1 MTKTLI
7 STFFS
12 FVPVEAAI
20 YAFSPS
26 KIILV
31 ADKNSLS
38 KKEVKGALEKVK
50 ETYGK
55 FAKIEVA
62 EVPGSDLLAIAKK
75 AIELIENED
84 RPIVNVSGGWK
95 LLAQGVIYGCYAR
108 SHLVSKIICNDIERN
123 TPVELP
129 KLTYGLSEPKKQLLR
144 ELSERDGRT
153 IAQIAEK
160 LDRTRGMLYQHLKEL
175 KESGYVDEE
184 FQITDA
190 GRLALL

>member
-7 STFFS
+7 STFYS
-12 FVPVEAAI
+12 YLPVEAAI

-31 ADKNSLS
+31 ADANSL
-38 KKEVKGALEKVK
+38 KKKDVKEALQKVK
-50 ETYGK
+50 ATYGHL
-55 FAKIEVA
+55 AKIEVV
-62 EVPGSDLLAIAKK
+62 EVPGSNLLAIAKK
-75 AIELIENED
+75 TIELIENED
-84 RPIVNVSGGWK
+84 KPIVNVSGGWK

-108 SHLVSKIICNDIERN
+108 AEYVSKILCNDIERN

-129 KLTYGLSEPKKQLLR
+129 KLTYGLSEPKKQLLK
-144 ELSERDGRT
+144 ELADRKGRT

-160 LDRTRGMLYQHLKEL
+160 LNRTRGMLYQHLKEL
-175 KESGYVDEE
+175 KESGYVDED